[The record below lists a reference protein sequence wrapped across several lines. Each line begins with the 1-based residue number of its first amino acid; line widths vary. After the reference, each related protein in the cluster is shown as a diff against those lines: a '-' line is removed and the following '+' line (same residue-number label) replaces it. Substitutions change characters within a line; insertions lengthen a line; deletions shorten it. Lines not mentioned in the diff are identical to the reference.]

1 MVDAPGSTTWD
12 YDNRRRMT
20 QESKVI
26 TGSGYL
32 LYSAESVHTR
42 FAANPP
48 HGDNADHF
56 ICVKYVSGQWK
67 YDNNIDYYAF
77 TPEEGDIL
85 MASINFD
92 TDVITSLQ
100 GQDSTQYGI
109 AKGYDSGNLGYVANL
124 WNGGSNSG
132 EFTVTGT
139 SYTLKIPGDHHIR
152 WSPGF

>member
-1 MVDAPGSTTWD
+1 MQFFHSPVAGELVAPLNSGVACQ
-12 YDNRRRMT
+12 DNA
-20 QESKVI
+20 

-48 HGDNADHF
+48 HADNSDHF

-92 TDVITSLQ
+92 TDVITSLE
-100 GQDSTQYGI
+100 GQNSTYC
-109 AKGYDSGNLGYVANL
+109 
-124 WNGGSNSG
+124 
-132 EFTVTGT
+132 
-139 SYTLKIPGDHHIR
+139 
-152 WSPGF
+152 

>member
-1 MVDAPGSTTWD
+1 MVK
-12 YDNRRRMT
+12 R
-20 QESKVI
+20 SKAI
-26 TGSGYL
+26 TGSCYL

>member
-1 MVDAPGSTTWD
+1 VACSDDA
-12 YDNRRRMT
+12 
-20 QESKVI
+20 

-42 FAANPP
+42 FATNPP
-48 HGDNADHF
+48 HADNADHF

-92 TDVITSLQ
+92 TDVIISLA
-100 GQDSTQYGI
+100 GQPADHAEGCLSGISYSSTI
-109 AKGYDSGNLGYVANL
+109 TPLALLGWIKTYFFPSAPNR
-124 WNGGSNSG
+124 GSSLIN
-132 EFTVTGT
+132 
-139 SYTLKIPGDHHIR
+139 
-152 WSPGF
+152 